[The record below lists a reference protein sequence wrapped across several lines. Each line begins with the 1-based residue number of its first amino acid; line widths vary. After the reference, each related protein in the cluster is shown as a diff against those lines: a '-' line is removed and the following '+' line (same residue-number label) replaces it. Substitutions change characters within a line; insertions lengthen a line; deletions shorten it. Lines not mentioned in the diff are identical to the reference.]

1 MYIAYRMIMI
11 CYVCYIDVDFK
22 EEMNEYE
29 VGCYDHDLYII
40 CRVTAETTEITMKE
54 CLAYEKMESSE
65 REKTHIPSCSVKVF
79 NIIPRKKLFLAPT
92 HISIIERS

>member
-1 MYIAYRMIMI
+1 MI

-29 VGCYDHDLYII
+29 VGCYDHDPYII

-54 CLAYEKMESSE
+54 CSAYGKIDSGE
-65 REKTHIPSCSVKVF
+65 REKTHIYELPHAQWKFSISYSEK
-79 NIIPRKKLFLAPT
+79 IIPST
-92 HISIIERS
+92 HTHFIIERS